1 MSSGHVVDMWSDG
14 DNTFRPLRPEWQE
27 MSRCK
32 GETELFFNE
41 GSPHAIADAKLFC
54 AGCNV
59 RRICLKFALDNDEIG
74 IWGGTTTM
82 ERQRLKRSRR
92 RGVDITAET

>member
-41 GSPHAIADAKLFC
+41 GSPNAIADAKKCC
-54 AGCNV
+54 AKCNV

-92 RGVDITAET
+92 RKVDITSET